1 MPKKPSKEV
10 RGLRGRR
17 LKRRLEAADM
27 FARGAKRSEV
37 AAAFGVSW
45 QASNEWHKAWTS
57 GGREALAPK
66 GKPGPKPVF
75 GDTHREKL
83 AEILTRGARARG
95 YENELWSLS
104 RVRSAVAEEM
114 GIEVSRTDIW
124 RLLRSMRWSPQ
135 KPKRRARE
143 RKEDKIREWKEKVW
157 PEISARAAREG
168 RIVVFVDESGL
179 SQRPARKRTWA
190 PEGQTPV
197 LEFNFNWSKLS
208 AIAGVTLTSIYFQLH
223 EESVKGA
230 QVIEFLRH
238 LKGRIRR
245 PLTVVWDGL
254 RAHWSKEVRAFV
266 ETLGGHIV
274 LEQLPAYAPELNP
287 VEYLWGH
294 IKQHELPNFTPK
306 DLYEL
311 SAAATKA
318 LFKAKRTPRYIRAFW
333 VQSELPFQYQAI
345 S

>member
-1 MPKKPSKEV
+1 M
-10 RGLRGRR
+10 
-17 LKRRLEAADM
+17 
-27 FARGAKRSEV
+27 
-37 AAAFGVSW
+37 
-45 QASNEWHKAWTS
+45 
-57 GGREALAPK
+57 
-66 GKPGPKPVF
+66 
-75 GDTHREKL
+75 
-83 AEILTRGARARG
+83 
-95 YENELWSLS
+95 
-104 RVRSAVAEEM
+104 
-114 GIEVSRTDIW
+114 
-124 RLLRSMRWSPQ
+124 
-135 KPKRRARE
+135 
-143 RKEDKIREWKEKVW
+143 
-157 PEISARAAREG
+157 
-168 RIVVFVDESGL
+168 VFVDESGL